1 MHDWYL
7 MVRAYRV
14 TEMYNGLGVE
24 GLGTRLFSTTKQG
37 ALTQQINA
45 GLG

>member
-24 GLGTRLFSTTKQG
+24 GLGTRLFSTTK
-37 ALTQQINA
+37 INA

>member
-24 GLGTRLFSTTKQG
+24 VLGTRLFSTTKQA
-37 ALTQQINA
+37 ALTKQINA